1 MPTEYP
7 LAATVRHVVEGLAAR
22 QTSIYAISDSA
33 RQTYAVFA
41 LPSGNR
47 AANPA
52 RALVIARVIAEY
64 VLVDEDMSNPPLI
77 DKLIERGIP
86 RDKIALLHKGQPMPS
101 LTATLSQVLRREISQ
116 YNGTADGL
124 TLLPVMDDKNRTY
137 TVIAIPKNLQEN
149 STAVVLLAQV
159 ADDRV
164 IIIEDA
170 ADATLLD
177 RLMNS
182 GIPRERIV
190 LAYAGESLSPAGA
203 SA

>member
-7 LAATVRHVVEGLAAR
+7 LAATVRNVVEGIAAR
-22 QTSIYAISDSA
+22 QTSIYAISDAA

-41 LPSGNR
+41 LPTGNR

-52 RALVIARVIAEY
+52 RALVIVRVIAEY
-64 VLVDEDMSNPPLI
+64 ILIDEDLSSPPLI
-77 DKLIERGIP
+77 DKLIERGIS

-101 LTATLSQVLRREISQ
+101 LTAMLSQVLRREISQ
-116 YNGTADGL
+116 YNGSADGI
-124 TLLPVMDDKNRTY
+124 TLLPVIDDKNRTY
-137 TVIAIPKNLQEN
+137 TVIAIPRNLQEN

-164 IIIEDA
+164 IIIEDG

-177 RLMNS
+177 RLINN

-190 LAYAGESLSPAGA
+190 LAYAGETLSLATA
-203 SA
+203 TT